1 MRPDLALTATVSGEP
16 MEFIARDVPTGVF
29 FLGFEDTFPGAECFA
44 RLTPKQQRDNVL
56 GFEAWADALLCRAM
70 LEPRLTP
77 ELIQRLG
84 SARDELAVGYL
95 WGVGYHTPS
104 LKEREQLVPPQ
115 AMDGPSQARHTWR
128 EDYAALIAVP
138 PPNIKLAIRE
148 MASKART
155 APHLIWTRWPISTFI
170 WTWRVALQDD
180 LKRRAAKAGISTLP
194 SSDLMERVGREL
206 S

>member
-138 PPNIKLAIRE
+138 PPNIKLAIRDLGRLQT
-148 MASKART
+148 MKAVSSMRFQRGLT
-155 APHLIWTRWPISTFI
+155 EFPFFREFGAVLLPIGFS
-170 WTWRVALQDD
+170 L
-180 LKRRAAKAGISTLP
+180 L
-194 SSDLMERVGREL
+194 
-206 S
+206 